1 MAESARGEATVPEL
15 LVVVNNIRD
24 VPAPNRSWWH
34 ECHFLTLILN
44 GEGRYRIGPL
54 ELPAHRP
61 LIGLVPTGDEDYDGI
76 AGPVE
81 SWYAGFQWPGMSL
94 RWAGNSELDIT
105 WNGRAQRVPR
115 LKCLDAAAVPPL
127 IESFRK
133 MREALARQDL
143 AGKVLA
149 NALLMQQF
157 TRFVDQPG
165 GPDTPPAHRALAKF
179 HDKLQRHACE
189 DSSIEQLA
197 EESGATAD
205 HLRELFRER
214 FGMRPVEYRTGLRL
228 AKARELLSSTNM
240 NVKEVAHKAGFS
252 DPLYFSRVFRQQFG
266 ISPRE
271 MIRRFR
277 L

>member
-1 MAESARGEATVPEL
+1 MADNDGGGPCTPEL
-15 LVVVNNIRD
+15 LVVVHNLRD
-24 VPAPNRSWWH
+24 IPAPNRAWRH
-34 ECHFLTLILN
+34 ECHFLTILLKGEGCYRN
-44 GEGRYRIGPL
+44 GEL

-61 LIGLVPTGDEDYDGI
+61 IISLLPRGDEDYDAISGK
-76 AGPVE
+76 VE
-81 SWYAGFQWPGMSL
+81 SWYAGFHWPGMTF
-94 RWAGNSELDIT
+94 RWAGKTELDIS
-105 WNGRAQRVPR
+105 WNGRSQRVPR
-115 LKCLDAAAVPPL
+115 VKCLDAAAVLPL
-127 IESFRK
+127 IDGYRA

-143 AGKVLA
+143 SGKILA

-157 TRFVDQPG
+157 TRFTDQPG
-165 GPDTPPAHRALAKF
+165 GPDTPPSHRALAKF

-189 DSSIEQLA
+189 DISIEQLA

-240 NVKEVAHKAGFS
+240 NVKEVAHKAGFA